1 MIETYQ
7 STHLKSF
14 FEWRRRRW
22 ECVAR
27 GPKAFKWSFDLA
39 REFLRELFPFYL
51 IDYRTLRPA
60 PFRWWVGGWL
70 VDRRLSIMYLVF
82 VCCQPQNVL
91 YVCKMIGFVFQTV
104 EFSLDRF
111 SCRLNICIWFWSLF
125 VNANISGNFVTAGN
139 SYIELFIARN
149 VVYTCMILSF
159 FALWLKRNYVI
170 AIILRYFW
178 WFNTKTWMWAS
189 WTAKLANMLKS
200 HATIFSIRKTI
211 FFSLVHFRVFWH
223 HISHF
228 ANWIIPD

>member
-125 VNANISGNFVTAGN
+125 ECQ
-139 SYIELFIARN
+139 YIWQLCYRWQQLYRTVHRAQCRLY
-149 VVYTCMILSF
+149 VYDSF
-159 FALWLKRNYVI
+159 FFCALVK
-170 AIILRYFW
+170 
-178 WFNTKTWMWAS
+178 
-189 WTAKLANMLKS
+189 AKLRDRYN
-200 HATIFSIRKTI
+200 T
-211 FFSLVHFRVFWH
+211 SLFLVVQHQNLNVSFLNCQIGKHVKITRNHF
-223 HISHF
+223 
-228 ANWIIPD
+228 